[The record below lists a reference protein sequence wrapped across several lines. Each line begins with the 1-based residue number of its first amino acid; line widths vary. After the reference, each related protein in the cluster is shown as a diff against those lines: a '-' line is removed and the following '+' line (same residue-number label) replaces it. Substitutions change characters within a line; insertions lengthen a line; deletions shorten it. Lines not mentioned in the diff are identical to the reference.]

1 MMTKAIITILFLIVS
16 CLLQH
21 ISHELLHVFVGKRMG
36 LTLNKIQWFTFHG
49 GTKVFFDGE
58 EQILELDKD
67 IPKEWIY
74 TNLAGVIGTT
84 ILAYLFCAVYF
95 LLDIGYLK
103 LFMWELGMVF
113 LLTDSS
119 YALVCSFGNCGDLF
133 SVNKNLKSKSTLR
146 CLSVLL
152 FVLNCFVAYIL
163 WTHY

>member
-1 MMTKAIITILFLIVS
+1 MHKTIMIIIFLIIS

-21 ISHELLHVFVGKRMG
+21 VSHELLHIFVGKKMG
-36 LTLNKIQWFTFHG
+36 FSINKIQWFTYHG

-58 EQILELDKD
+58 EQIVELEED

-74 TNLAGVIGTT
+74 MNLAGIIGTT
-84 ILAYLFCAVYF
+84 IFAYLFCIVYF

-103 LFMWELGMVF
+103 LFMWELATIF

-133 SVNKNLKSKSTLR
+133 LVNKNLKRKSTFR

-152 FVLNCFVAYIL
+152 FVSNCFVTYIIC
-163 WTHY
+163 HYQ

>member
-1 MMTKAIITILFLIVS
+1 MMHKAIIVILFFFVS

-21 ISHELLHVFVGKRMG
+21 ISHELLHVFVGKKMG
-36 LTLNKIQWFTFHG
+36 LSLNRIQWFTYHG
-49 GTKVFFDGE
+49 GTKIFFDGE
-58 EQILELDKD
+58 EQILKLDKD

-74 TNLAGVIGTT
+74 TNLAGIIGTT
-84 ILAYLFCAVYF
+84 ILAYLFCAGYF

-119 YALVCSFGNCGDLF
+119 YALVCSFGNCGDLYL
-133 SVNKNLKSKSTLR
+133 VNKNLKRKSTLQ

-152 FVLNCFVAYIL
+152 FVVNCFAAYII
-163 WTHY
+163 WSYS